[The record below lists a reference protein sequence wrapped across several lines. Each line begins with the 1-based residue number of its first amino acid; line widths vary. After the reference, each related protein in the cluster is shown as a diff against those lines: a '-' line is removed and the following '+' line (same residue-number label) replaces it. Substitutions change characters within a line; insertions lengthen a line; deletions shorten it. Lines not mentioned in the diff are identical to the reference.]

1 MSGLLGSAAWSE
13 DQGHWR
19 YTRIGA
25 DGAPVALD
33 GGRFLLLGEAV
44 NIHGNLHV
52 RAPRQ
57 HMLTIAPTRSGK
69 GVSLIIPNLLNYAGA
84 VLVIDPKGENAW
96 ITAAF
101 RRKILGQKTFI
112 VDPWGEV
119 NRRYGSIAAEMGA
132 AEMGAAEMGAAEMG
146 RGGAPEVI
154 ASFNP
159 LSILKPGSDDF
170 IEDLTYLADALII
183 TQSTKDPYWED
194 TAREL
199 WAGLMAFVV
208 EHPDYAPHASLPLA
222 RMLLM
227 QSNESLQRT
236 IRTAIGLGPG
246 SVAALKLAQF
256 DNPEKS
262 TSIASVISAA
272 RTQTV
277 FLDSPVLKQRMETSD
292 FSFDQ
297 LCDGNISVYLV
308 LPPDKLETYAR
319 WLRLMVSAGI
329 RAVARGSGAS
339 RLPNASRPQAA
350 IGLPALFIL
359 DEFGTI
365 GKLNAVAQAYGLMA
379 GLGMIMWTFSQDLN
393 QLVRDYPQHWETF
406 IANSQAVTCF
416 GVMDNFTAE
425 YVSKFLGTATIQQ
438 ENVSTSVS
446 SSKAPLGPG
455 QSIFTPRTSHSTS
468 TSVSVQTMSRSLLN
482 PDEVRNLRQDRC
494 IIMGRFE
501 PILARRIVYQEDWDF
516 LHRAREDPHF
526 PRTEDVRWRAFE
538 RRLEEMGSVARLLKE
553 YGYEVKALRRGRW
566 EVSGSPGTGKPAHTF
581 ASDKDLWRWTYVLVM
596 DSVDSA

>member
-1 MSGLLGSAAWSE
+1 
-13 DQGHWR
+13 
-19 YTRIGA
+19 
-25 DGAPVALD
+25 
-33 GGRFLLLGEAV
+33 
-44 NIHGNLHV
+44 
-52 RAPRQ
+52 
-57 HMLTIAPTRSGK
+57 
-69 GVSLIIPNLLNYAGA
+69 
-84 VLVIDPKGENAW
+84 
-96 ITAAF
+96 
-101 RRKILGQKTFI
+101 
-112 VDPWGEV
+112 
-119 NRRYGSIAAEMGA
+119 
-132 AEMGAAEMGAAEMG
+132 
-146 RGGAPEVI
+146 
-154 ASFNP
+154 
-159 LSILKPGSDDF
+159 
-170 IEDLTYLADALII
+170 
-183 TQSTKDPYWED
+183 
-194 TAREL
+194 
-199 WAGLMAFVV
+199 
-208 EHPDYAPHASLPLA
+208 
-222 RMLLM
+222 MLLM
-227 QSNESLQRT
+227 QSNEALQRT

-329 RAVARGSGAS
+329 RAVARGGGRHPRPGAEGAS
-339 RLPNASRPQAA
+339 SLPNAPRPQAA
-350 IGLPALFIL
+350 IGLPALFML

-446 SSKAPLGPG
+446 SSKNPLGPG

-468 TSVSVQTMSRSLLN
+468 TSVSVQTLSRSLLN
-482 PDEVRNLRQDRC
+482 PDEVRNLRPDRC

-501 PILARRIVYQEDWDF
+501 PILSRRIVYQEDWDF

-526 PRTEDVRWRAFE
+526 PRTEDVRWRALE

-553 YGYEVKALRRGRW
+553 YGYEVKALRGGRW
-566 EVSGSPGTGKPAHTF
+566 EVSGSPGTAKTPHTF
-581 ASDKDLWRWTYVLVM
+581 ANDKDLWRWTYVLVM
-596 DSVDSA
+596 DNVDSA

>member
-19 YTRIGA
+19 YTKIGA

-33 GGRFLLLGEAV
+33 GGRFLLLGESP

-96 ITAAF
+96 ITAAW
-101 RRKILGQKTFI
+101 RRQTLGQKTFI

-119 NRRYGSIAAEMGA
+119 NRRYGSIAAEMGT
-132 AEMGAAEMGAAEMG
+132 
-146 RGGAPEVI
+146 GAPEAI

-227 QSNESLQRT
+227 QSNEALQRT

-329 RAVARGSGAS
+329 RAVARGGGRHPRPGAEGAS
-339 RLPNASRPQAA
+339 SLPNAPRPQAA
-350 IGLPALFIL
+350 IGLPALFML

-446 SSKAPLGPG
+446 SSKNPLGPG

-468 TSVSVQTMSRSLLN
+468 TSVSVQTLSRSLLN
-482 PDEVRNLRQDRC
+482 PDEVRNLRPDRC
-494 IIMGRFE
+494 IIMGRFA
-501 PILARRIVYQEDWDF
+501 PILSRRIVYQEDWDF

-526 PRTEDVRWRAFE
+526 PRTEDVRWRALE

-553 YGYEVKALRRGRW
+553 YGYEVKALRGGRW
-566 EVSGSPGTGKPAHTF
+566 EVSGSPGTAKTPHTF
-581 ASDKDLWRWTYVLVM
+581 ANDKDLWRWTYVLVM
-596 DSVDSA
+596 DNVDSA